1 MFFYVCYCYLQS
13 LIVRNTTIILPPP
26 APAPP
31 APSTP
36 DREPSAPGDSTAE
49 ILRLRREIERLKK
62 EYDDL
67 LNHTIESDTR
77 LLQFTDQIFTANTPS
92 RVDQNVRASVMVDC
106 GVQCDLPTQTT
117 ICTMQRCT
125 ETAELY
131 KSLKTTSEVLEAD
144 NQYLTQQLKA
154 YECGDQPH
162 EQAWTEIKNKNKN
175 KKKPTGQ
182 TTMNRHHTPPTKTL
196 HPNPKA
202 PHHRKSERPPIE
214 KTKQKHPSQ
223 KYRKPSQT
231 SIPFIHKVHINGDS
245 HTRHIAELVYQLTC
259 PATSVGGKCMPGA
272 RLLDVL
278 KPTPTFPE
286 PGPRCEV
293 LIAGTNDLAVGTQRN
308 IYRHLEPYITTRAS
322 NTELLVATLPH
333 RHDLHPAH
341 PIHDETVLV
350 NAYIEELAVRHNFR
364 VLKFHELSR
373 RYFTRHGQHLS
384 MRGKRV
390 LAEIIVK
397 SLTATQ
403 RPVKTVP
410 PPFEPTPAA
419 TRHPAIRRSTSNHQ
433 DVSYAEAL
441 CGAAALPTT
450 RDPGHA
456 SQLDEIN
463 MQNFLGTPLIAP
475 LKI

>member
-1 MFFYVCYCYLQS
+1 MDL
-13 LIVRNTTIILPPP
+13 
-26 APAPP
+26 
-31 APSTP
+31 STP
-36 DREPSAPGDSTAE
+36 VVPGKYQDSANNLAF
-49 ILRLRREIERLKK
+49 IALRFVFQSISVRLIAIV
-62 EYDDL
+62 EAL
-67 LNHTIESDTR
+67 A
-77 LLQFTDQIFTANTPS
+77 LQN
-92 RVDQNVRASVMVDC
+92 
-106 GVQCDLPTQTT
+106 
-117 ICTMQRCT
+117 
-125 ETAELY
+125 
-131 KSLKTTSEVLEAD
+131 
-144 NQYLTQQLKA
+144 
-154 YECGDQPH
+154 
-162 EQAWTEIKNKNKN
+162 
-175 KKKPTGQ
+175 
-182 TTMNRHHTPPTKTL
+182 
-196 HPNPKA
+196 
-202 PHHRKSERPPIE
+202 ERPPIE

-223 KYRKPSQT
+223 KYCKPSQT
-231 SIPFIHKVHINGDS
+231 SIPFLHKVHINGDS
-245 HTRHIAELVYQLTC
+245 HTRHIAELVDQLTC

-308 IYRHLEPYITTRAS
+308 IYRHLEPYITTRAQQ
-322 NTELLVATLPH
+322 H
-333 RHDLHPAH
+333 RAPPH

-350 NAYIEELAVRHNFR
+350 NAYIEEMAVRHNFR

-441 CGAAALPTT
+441 SGAAASPTT

-456 SQLDEIN
+456 SPLDEIN
-463 MQNFLGTPLIAP
+463 MQNFLGTPLLAP

>member
-1 MFFYVCYCYLQS
+1 MQA
-13 LIVRNTTIILPPP
+13 I
-26 APAPP
+26 
-31 APSTP
+31 PS
-36 DREPSAPGDSTAE
+36 DCLCVNSNNYRSSAAPGLVSGVIDSSGSNPTYDQTSFISTIDL
-49 ILRLRREIERLKK
+49 ILYRLSSYSVFVVEPIAARSKTSGSNPTYDQTSFISTIDLILYRLSSYSVFVVEPIAARSKTSGSNPT
-62 EYDDL
+62 YDQTSFISTIDL
-67 LNHTIESDTR
+67 ILYR
-77 LLQFTDQIFTANTPS
+77 LS
-92 RVDQNVRASVMVDC
+92 SYSVFV
-106 GVQCDLPTQTT
+106 VEP
-117 ICTMQRCT
+117 IAAR
-125 ETAELY
+125 
-131 KSLKTTSEVLEAD
+131 SKT
-144 NQYLTQQLKA
+144 
-154 YECGDQPH
+154 
-162 EQAWTEIKNKNKN
+162 
-175 KKKPTGQ
+175 
-182 TTMNRHHTPPTKTL
+182 
-196 HPNPKA
+196 
-202 PHHRKSERPPIE
+202 ERPPIE

-231 SIPFIHKVHINGDS
+231 SIPFLHKVHINGDS
-245 HTRHIAELVYQLTC
+245 HTRHIAEL
-259 PATSVGGKCMPGA
+259 CMPGA

-293 LIAGTNDLAVGTQRN
+293 LIAGTNDLAIGTQRN
-308 IYRHLEPYITTRAS
+308 IYRHLEPYITSRAS

-419 TRHPAIRRSTSNHQ
+419 TRHPAIRRLS
-433 DVSYAEAL
+433 VEL
-441 CGAAALPTT
+441 LL
-450 RDPGHA
+450 RR
-456 SQLDEIN
+456 LRE
-463 MQNFLGTPLIAP
+463 TPAMHLNWMK
-475 LKI
+475 LTCKIF

>member
-1 MFFYVCYCYLQS
+1 
-13 LIVRNTTIILPPP
+13 
-26 APAPP
+26 
-31 APSTP
+31 
-36 DREPSAPGDSTAE
+36 
-49 ILRLRREIERLKK
+49 
-62 EYDDL
+62 
-67 LNHTIESDTR
+67 
-77 LLQFTDQIFTANTPS
+77 
-92 RVDQNVRASVMVDC
+92 
-106 GVQCDLPTQTT
+106 
-117 ICTMQRCT
+117 
-125 ETAELY
+125 
-131 KSLKTTSEVLEAD
+131 
-144 NQYLTQQLKA
+144 
-154 YECGDQPH
+154 
-162 EQAWTEIKNKNKN
+162 
-175 KKKPTGQ
+175 
-182 TTMNRHHTPPTKTL
+182 MNRHHTPPTKTL

-202 PHHRKSERPPIE
+202 PHHPKSERPPIE

-231 SIPFIHKVHINGDS
+231 SIPFLHKVHINGDS
-245 HTRHIAELVYQLTC
+245 HTRHIAELVDQLTC

-278 KPTPTFPE
+278 KPTPTVPE

-293 LIAGTNDLAVGTQRN
+293 LIAGTNDLASQQN
-308 IYRHLEPYITTRAS
+308 
-322 NTELLVATLPH
+322 

-384 MRGKRV
+384 MRGKPV

-419 TRHPAIRRSTSNHQ
+419 TRHPAISRSTSNHQ

-441 CGAAALPTT
+441 SGAAASPTT

-463 MQNFLGTPLIAP
+463 IQNFLGTPLIAP